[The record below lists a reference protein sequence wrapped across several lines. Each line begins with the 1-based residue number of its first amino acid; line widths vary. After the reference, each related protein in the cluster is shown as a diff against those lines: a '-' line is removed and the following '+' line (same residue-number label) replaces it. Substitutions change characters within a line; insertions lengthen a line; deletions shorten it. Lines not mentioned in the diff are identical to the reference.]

1 MSFVREQGE
10 PCSLVRTFEK
20 IVCMGEELKN
30 EFDCPLLEKKERYI
44 AIPTIDV
51 VQSVSILHE
60 CTPTCTFSR
69 KTHSTSIVERE
80 NIELNTLSIMIAKMY
95 TTPLIFI
102 VFHQFSH

>member
-1 MSFVREQGE
+1 M
-10 PCSLVRTFEK
+10 RTFEK

-80 NIELNTLSIMIAKMY
+80 NIELNTLTFNHDSKNVYYSLNIYCI
-95 TTPLIFI
+95 PS
-102 VFHQFSH
+102 V